1 VFNTGEAIPKEEIE
15 RIFQR
20 LYRGE
25 HSRRTPGAGL
35 GLTISLKIA
44 ELHGGTVAVE
54 SEEGRG
60 TGVIMTLPRI
70 PPG

>member
-1 VFNTGEAIPKEEIE
+1 VFNTGEAIPKEEID

-25 HSRRTPGAGL
+25 RSRRTPGAGL

-60 TGVIMTLPRI
+60 TAVIMTLPRI